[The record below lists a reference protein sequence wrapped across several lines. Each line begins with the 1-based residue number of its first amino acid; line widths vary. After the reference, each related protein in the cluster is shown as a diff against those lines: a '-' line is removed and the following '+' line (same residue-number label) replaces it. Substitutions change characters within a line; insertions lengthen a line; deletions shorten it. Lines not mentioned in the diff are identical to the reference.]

1 MLVVDHG
8 QVKNR
13 VSMGDYFAVSCGLLG
28 NQVDLPSG
36 VDPCTSCCLSS
47 VVPLRS
53 SASLMILSIGKDSQ
67 VVHALSWAHAVHV
80 LHKDHVA
87 LTFLVLE
94 TLHKLLGVRTSNTES
109 SLLIS
114 QNLLVPGAC
123 KRVVIGR
130 VFCEFDE
137 LVVSSLSLVV
147 SCL

>member
-8 QVKNR
+8 QVEYS
-13 VSMGDYFAVSCGLLG
+13 VSMGDDFAVSCGLLG

-36 VDPCTSCCLSS
+36 VDPCTGCCLSS
-47 VVPLRS
+47 IVPLRS

-67 VVHALSWAHAVHV
+67 VVHALSRAHAVHV
-80 LHKDHVA
+80 LHKNHVA
-87 LTFLVLE
+87 LTLLILE
-94 TLHKLLGVRTSNTES
+94 TLHKLLSVRTSNAES

-123 KRVVIGR
+123 KSVVISR
-130 VFCEFDE
+130 VFCKFDE
-137 LVVSSLSLVV
+137 LVVPTLSLVV